1 MMQDEVNKIVFNAL
15 ADGREIWFPESACLF
30 LNFGVP
36 GVHRLGSWNVLP
48 GALPFSSPS
57 SGAFP

>member
-15 ADGREIWFPESACLF
+15 ADGREIWFPGVGSLVP
-30 LNFGVP
+30 NFGVP

>member
-15 ADGREIWFPESACLF
+15 ADGREIWFP
-30 LNFGVP
+30 GV
-36 GVHRLGSWNVLP
+36 GSWNVLP

>member
-15 ADGREIWFPESACLF
+15 ADGGKFGFRESARSF
-30 LNFGVP
+30 PNFGVP

>member
-15 ADGREIWFPESACLF
+15 
-30 LNFGVP
+30 
-36 GVHRLGSWNVLP
+36 NVLP

>member
-15 ADGREIWFPESACLF
+15 ADGREIGFRESARSF
-30 LNFGVP
+30 PNFGVP

-57 SGAFP
+57 NGAFP

>member
-15 ADGREIWFPESACLF
+15 AESARSF
-30 LNFGVP
+30 PNFGVL

-57 SGAFP
+57 NGAFP

>member
-15 ADGREIWFPESACLF
+15 ADGREIWFPGVGSF
-30 LNFGVP
+30 PNFGVP

>member
-15 ADGREIWFPESACLF
+15 ADGREIWFRSFP
-30 LNFGVP
+30 NFGVP